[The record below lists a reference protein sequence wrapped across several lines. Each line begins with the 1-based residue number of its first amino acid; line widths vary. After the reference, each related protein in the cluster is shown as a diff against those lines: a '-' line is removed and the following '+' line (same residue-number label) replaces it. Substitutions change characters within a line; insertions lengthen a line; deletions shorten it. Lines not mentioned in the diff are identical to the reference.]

1 MNLFLFVYKRVFC
14 LDEDGGGT
22 TMTTTEQ
29 SLDSGF
35 LSVLKGLVEL
45 SGLGFSDIVALGLG
59 VLPESM
65 YQSSVGGPGF

>member
-1 MNLFLFVYKRVFC
+1 
-14 LDEDGGGT
+14 
-22 TMTTTEQ
+22 MTTTEQ

-45 SGLGFSDIVALGLG
+45 SGLGFNDIVALGLG

-65 YQSSVGGPGF
+65 YQSSVGGLGF